1 MELQEHHRGR
11 QSLFALPTPAPAPT
25 PTVTQTAQL
34 KKVPNNIKI
43 MVYITALL
51 AISSLLSG
59 AYAVWQGAG
68 AVCYKWPLCSE
79 YIIPKYTNQWIHM
92 AHRLISLG
100 LLFALFF
107 SPPDYIQGDSVRIM
121 YVHVPSS
128 FIALGCFGFIGIAS
142 ILNLIFKIK
151 FMPLIAK
158 SLAPVGCLFSIVSIV
173 TGSLWGKPTWGIWW
187 VWDARLTSMGILL
200 LFYLAYIF
208 TWRFVNSFEKANKIS
223 SVIGIIGLFNLPIIK
238 YSVDWWNTLHQPSS
252 ITLTSAPTIHYT
264 MLIPL
269 IIMLLGMI
277 VYSLIIFLMRYKTEV
292 MKFKLDKKKSKN

>member
-1 MELQEHHRGR
+1 MFKNFFPNKIL
-11 QSLFALPTPAPAPT
+11 SL
-25 PTVTQTAQL
+25 
-34 KKVPNNIKI
+34 NNN
-43 MVYITALL
+43 L
-51 AISSLLSG
+51 ISSLLTAMILVILVG
-59 AYAVWQGAG
+59 
-68 AVCYKWPLCSE
+68 
-79 YIIPKYTNQWIHM
+79 
-92 AHRLISLG
+92 LIY
-100 LLFALFF
+100 ALFI

-121 YVHVPSS
+121 YVHVPAS

-151 FMPLIAK
+151 FMPLMAK
-158 SLAPVGCLFSIVSIV
+158 SLAPVGCMFSLVSIV
-173 TGSLWGKPTWGIWW
+173 TGSLWGKPTWGVWW
-187 VWDARLTSMGILL
+187 VWDARLTSTGILL

-292 MKFKLDKKKSKN
+292 MKFKLNKKKSKN